1 MPCLN
6 SNMESVR
13 LQHICYQEWPKHH
26 SFQFPWNCYRPSTSP
41 VTRRP
46 SWNWPWWLVRYFQP
60 KSPPWHS
67 YIFCIFK
74 EHTGA
79 IRKWFFLQIKR
90 WSVRNAKRRGS
101 WGRWSTRTPG
111 RQEAPTTQHLG
122 QPVGAERWG
131 RTSCWHQGK
140 IVSIL
145 STQILKSAES
155 ASRRCTRWTRTTARS
170 ALTRRGFAQCAATRS
185 LTPANIVSHQY
196 DLLPANMPN
205 ILYLENAMEH
215 SGKLNLSCVVKM
227 LNNW

>member
-1 MPCLN
+1 MVIVSSRWSKVNFFSKCPVFEHVSPQCKGDFHHICWYSHIMPCLN

-41 VTRRP
+41 VTCRP

-90 WSVRNAKRRGS
+90 WSARNAKRRGS

-122 QPVGAERWG
+122 QPVGAERWFLIFRSWSFLNILFFSRWG

-155 ASRRCTRWTRTTARS
+155 ASRR
-170 ALTRRGFAQCAATRS
+170 
-185 LTPANIVSHQY
+185 
-196 DLLPANMPN
+196 
-205 ILYLENAMEH
+205 
-215 SGKLNLSCVVKM
+215 
-227 LNNW
+227 